1 MRVSDPHSR
10 PAADCLAD
18 LEARLAG
25 LTTSEAEER
34 LAAHGPNRLPEA
46 KSRGPLL
53 RFLAQF
59 NNVLIQVLLEIK

>member
-46 KSRGPLL
+46 SRGGHFCGFWPSSTTC
-53 RFLAQF
+53 
-59 NNVLIQVLLEIK
+59 